1 MFVSPLLKK
10 FYAGTFY
17 FYYIQLV
24 PPGYKISTLGY
35 KGKYIRNFT
44 KSQHENMNKSLN
56 KQNTLLLTPFT
67 ATRFAMHRNH
77 AFA

>member
-1 MFVSPLLKK
+1 MFVSPLLEK

-17 FYYIQLV
+17 CYYIQLV

-56 KQNTLLLTPFT
+56 MAATINPNPQNVLPKIKCS
-67 ATRFAMHRNH
+67 A
-77 AFA
+77 